1 MGRFHG
7 PLSVLL
13 AALLSCRAVQAQQP
27 PLAAPCESTSLQTP
41 PCVCPPPP
49 VAGPAPYCC
58 TPAPAFDG
66 VPLFAVEL
74 MLGQEL
80 GLRGQV
86 VPYSDRYGAL
96 VVEGFYGGLFT
107 DIGSAQALGAGGRW
121 LWTDSLGTGDSLV
134 FGPGVD
140 VFFGL
145 NHRALILLTP
155 SVDLGWMLK
164 LGPSLEWEIGLE
176 VGLGIGVSGHT
187 DHGHSAVGDFTQLIS
202 LYTGLRF

>member
-1 MGRFHG
+1 MGRFYG
-7 PLSVLL
+7 SQSVLL
-13 AALLSCRAVQAQQP
+13 AALLSCRVVQARQT
-27 PLAAPCESTSLQTP
+27 PLDAPCESTNLQTP
-41 PCVCPPPP
+41 LCVCPPPA
-49 VAGPAPYCC
+49 VAGPAPYCTP
-58 TPAPAFDG
+58 TPAFEGEP
-66 VPLFAVEL
+66 PFAVEL

-80 GLRGQV
+80 GVRGQV
-86 VPYSDRYGAL
+86 GPYADRYGAI

-107 DIGSAQALGAGGRW
+107 DVGSSQALGAGGRW
-121 LWTDSLGTGDSLV
+121 LWSDWLNTGDSLF

-164 LGPSLEWEIGLE
+164 LGPCFEWEIGLE
-176 VGLGIGVSGHT
+176 AGLGIGVSGCT

>member
-1 MGRFHG
+1 
-7 PLSVLL
+7 
-13 AALLSCRAVQAQQP
+13 
-27 PLAAPCESTSLQTP
+27 
-41 PCVCPPPP
+41 
-49 VAGPAPYCC
+49 
-58 TPAPAFDG
+58 
-66 VPLFAVEL
+66 

-80 GLRGQV
+80 GVRGQV
-86 VPYSDRYGAL
+86 APYADNFGAF

-107 DIGSAQALGAGGRW
+107 DIGSSQALGAGARW
-121 LWTDSLGTGDSLV
+121 LLWGNGLGTGDALV

-155 SVDLGWMLK
+155 SVDLGWMLQ
-164 LGPSLEWEIGLE
+164 LGPCLEWEVGLE

-187 DHGHSAVGDFTQLIS
+187 AHGHSAVGDFSQLIS

>member
-1 MGRFHG
+1 
-7 PLSVLL
+7 
-13 AALLSCRAVQAQQP
+13 
-27 PLAAPCESTSLQTP
+27 
-41 PCVCPPPP
+41 
-49 VAGPAPYCC
+49 
-58 TPAPAFDG
+58 
-66 VPLFAVEL
+66 VPLFAVDL

-80 GLRGQV
+80 GVRGQV
-86 VPYSDRYGAL
+86 VPYADRYGAL

-107 DIGSAQALGAGGRW
+107 DIGSSQALGAGGRW
-121 LWTDSLGTGDSLV
+121 LWSDWLDACDSLV
-134 FGPGVD
+134 FSPGVD

-176 VGLGIGVSGHT
+176 AGLGIGVSGYT
-187 DHGHSAVGDFTQLIS
+187 DHGHSAVGDFTPLIS

>member
-1 MGRFHG
+1 MGRFYG

-27 PLAAPCESTSLQTP
+27 LLAAACESTSLQMP
-41 PCVCPPPP
+41 PCVCPPP
-49 VAGPAPYCC
+49 AATGPLPYC
-58 TPAPAFDG
+58 APPP
-66 VPLFAVEL
+66 PLDRDLPFAVDL

-80 GLRGQV
+80 GIRGQV
-86 VPYSDRYGAL
+86 PIYADNLGAF
-96 VVEGFYGGLFT
+96 VAEGFYGELFT
-107 DIGSAQALGAGGRW
+107 DVGSSQALGAGGRW
-121 LWTDSLGTGDSLV
+121 LLWCNGLCTGDSLV

-145 NHRALILLTP
+145 NHRALVLLTP
-155 SVDLGWMLK
+155 SIDLGWMLR
-164 LGPSLEWEIGLE
+164 LGPSLGWEIGVD
-176 VGLGIGVSGHT
+176 VGLGIGLSGHT